1 MQRRKSIL
9 LGDALERYLA
19 DSPLAEGLRFGRIC
33 SAWDSA
39 VGPSVSSMTL
49 GKKFEGGVF
58 TARLSSSVLRTQ
70 LQMNR
75 EAIRTRM
82 NDILGDE
89 LIKAI
94 NLR

>member
-1 MQRRKSIL
+1 MQRKKSTS

-19 DSPLAEGLRFGRIC
+19 DSPLADGLRFGRIC
-33 SAWDSA
+33 SAWETVA
-39 VGPSVSSMTL
+39 GPSVSAMTL

-58 TARLSSSVLRTQ
+58 TVRLSSSVLRTQ

-75 EAIRTRM
+75 ETIRTRM
-82 NDILGDE
+82 NEILGDE
-89 LIKAI
+89 LIKTL